1 MTDKASVNR
10 MEVRMTG
17 LAKTGRTAQTRQ
29 ETEQTSRMYLEN
41 YTLKNQ
47 LKNLNSRDWK
57 QMKASVKLSSNS
69 KTAITK
75 TFIITQTT
83 QEDRNFKTSEI
94 KKDLF
99 EPIQRIREN
108 QEPRPIPITLYK
120 DAGQA
125 NKSAGWMP
133 WH

>member
-1 MTDKASVNR
+1 MIIYVPWKLHIEKSIEKSEFKGLEAS
-10 MEVRMTG
+10 
-17 LAKTGRTAQTRQ
+17 
-29 ETEQTSRMYLEN
+29 
-41 YTLKNQ
+41 
-47 LKNLNSRDWK
+47 
-57 QMKASVKLSSNS
+57 
-69 KTAITK
+69 
-75 TFIITQTT
+75 IIATQTT
-83 QEDRNFKTSEI
+83 QENRNFKTSEI

>member
-1 MTDKASVNR
+1 

-57 QMKASVKLSSNS
+57 QALLQRRQPK
-69 KTAITK
+69 KTETSRHPRLKKIYLN
-75 TFIITQTT
+75 Q
-83 QEDRNFKTSEI
+83 FKESEKI
-94 KKDLF
+94 K
-99 EPIQRIREN
+99 N
-108 QEPRPIPITLYK
+108 QDPSL
-120 DAGQA
+120 
-125 NKSAGWMP
+125 
-133 WH
+133 

>member
-10 MEVRMTG
+10 MEVRRTG

-57 QMKASVKLSSNS
+57 QALLQRRQPK
-69 KTAITK
+69 KT
-75 TFIITQTT
+75 
-83 QEDRNFKTSEI
+83 ETSRHPRL

>member
-94 KKDLF
+94 KKRF
-99 EPIQRIREN
+99 I
-108 QEPRPIPITLYK
+108 
-120 DAGQA
+120 
-125 NKSAGWMP
+125 
-133 WH
+133 

>member
-17 LAKTGRTAQTRQ
+17 SAKTDRTAQTRQ
-29 ETEQTSRMYLEN
+29 ETEQTSRMYIEN

-94 KKDLF
+94 KKRF
-99 EPIQRIREN
+99 I
-108 QEPRPIPITLYK
+108 
-120 DAGQA
+120 
-125 NKSAGWMP
+125 
-133 WH
+133 